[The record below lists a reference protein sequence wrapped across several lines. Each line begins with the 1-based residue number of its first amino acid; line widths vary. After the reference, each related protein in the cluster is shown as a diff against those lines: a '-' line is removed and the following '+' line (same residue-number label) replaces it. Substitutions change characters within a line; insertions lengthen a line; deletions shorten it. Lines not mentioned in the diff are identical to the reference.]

1 MKKKLKLQNLGCV
14 NCAMKME
21 TEIKK
26 LDGVQDASVNY
37 MFQKLVIECDEDKF
51 DSIFDSAK
59 KICSNIEPDCVFIK

>member
-51 DSIFDSAK
+51 DSIFK
-59 KICSNIEPDCVFIK
+59 

>member
-59 KICSNIEPDCVFIK
+59 KICSNIEADCVLIK